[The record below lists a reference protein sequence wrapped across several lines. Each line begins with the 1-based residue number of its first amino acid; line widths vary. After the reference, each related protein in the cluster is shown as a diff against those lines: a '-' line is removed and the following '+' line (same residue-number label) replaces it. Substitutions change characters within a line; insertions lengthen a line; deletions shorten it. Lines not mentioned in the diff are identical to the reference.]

1 VAPERLQ
8 KVLASAGI
16 ASRRDCEVL
25 IAEGRIVVNGEVV
38 QVAGTRVDPDVDEI
52 LVDGRPLGARQP
64 RTYIV
69 FHKPVGVVSTT
80 EDPQGR
86 PTVTSMVEVPQR
98 LHLVGRLDFASE
110 GLMLLT
116 DDGAITQALTHPSH
130 QVEKEYHALLNAT
143 PSADDLRDWRKGIT
157 LPALEDEGSDNDNY
171 DGEMDTAGGATI
183 TTAPAWVTVM
193 DQGDAGAWLRIVL
206 HEGRKRQIRRVA
218 KALGYDVLRLIRV
231 REGPIE
237 LGDLPAGAWRQLSEE
252 EVTKLQQHAEQAAAM
267 ARAIAQRQAAATRRA
282 TIHTEETAEPSKS
295 DQLQK
300 LQGEADRARRIMT
313 GDDDDDA
320 PAHRRDFIPHEDRHQ
335 HGRRDDTPRG
345 GFRRGSDAPRRDF
358 GDRPPRRDGDA
369 PRRDFGDRPPRR
381 DFGDRPPRRDFGDRP
396 PRPEGNFRRD
406 GDAPRRDFGDR
417 PPRRDFGDRPPRR
430 DFGDRP
436 PRPEG
441 NFRRDGDAPRRDF
454 GDRPPRRDFGD
465 RPPRRDFGDRPP
477 RRDSGDRPPRD
488 APRRRNDDE

>member
-86 PTVTSMVEVPQR
+86 PTVTSMVDVPQR

-171 DGEMDTAGGATI
+171 DGEMDTAGSATI

-193 DQGDAGAWLRIVL
+193 EQGDAGAWLRIVL

-237 LGDLPAGAWRQLSEE
+237 LGDLPAGAWRQLTEE

-282 TIHTEETAEPSKS
+282 TIHTEETAAPSKS
-295 DQLQK
+295 DQMQK

-335 HGRRDDTPRG
+335 HGRRDNAPRG
-345 GFRRGSDAPRRDF
+345 GFRSG
-358 GDRPPRRDGDA
+358 GDA

-381 DFGDRPPRRDFGDRP
+381 DSGDRPPRRDFGDRP

-406 GDAPRRDFGDR
+406 GDA
-417 PPRRDFGDRPPRR
+417 PRRDFGDRPPRR

-477 RRDSGDRPPRD
+477 RR
-488 APRRRNDDE
+488 RNDDE

>member
-1 VAPERLQ
+1 MAPERLQ

-86 PTVTSMVEVPQR
+86 PTVTSMVDVPQR

-237 LGDLPAGAWRQLSEE
+237 LGDLPAGAWRPLSEE

-282 TIHTEETAEPSKS
+282 TIHTEETAAPSKS
-295 DQLQK
+295 DQMQK

-320 PAHRRDFIPHEDRHQ
+320 
-335 HGRRDDTPRG
+335 PRG

-441 NFRRDGDAPRRDF
+441 NFRRDG
-454 GDRPPRRDFGD
+454 
-465 RPPRRDFGDRPP
+465 
-477 RRDSGDRPPRD
+477 
-488 APRRRNDDE
+488 